1 MLRRMAT
8 VVAATT
14 ALALAGAAPALA
26 DHVEYTEDPTLFTNE
41 FNEGGVVT
49 CEDLGLETLLDKV
62 EDPDEG
68 TIETDEV
75 IATVTNDE
83 EDEATFL
90 DVDAKDGFE
99 ITAVIVKGS
108 NSSLVYFHGPFEGL
122 TAPDEKGISHF
133 VVCGGP
139 KEDDD
144 DDNGK
149 DDDDNGK
156 DDDDNGKDDDDNG
169 KDDDD
174 NGKDDD
180 KETPKPAVPT
190 DVPAGLGDSGGSN
203 VAGTVGLLAVAAGM
217 AAGIAVLV
225 RRRFVEDN

>member
-26 DHVEYTEDPTLFTNE
+26 EHETPLVVSGNPDCEAAVEALEELADFDSP
-41 FNEGGVVT
+41 
-49 CEDLGLETLLDKV
+49 DLQSFGKV
-62 EDPDEG
+62 EFEDGDQP
-68 TIETDEV
+68 T
-75 IATVTNDE
+75 TVDLADI
-83 EDEATFL
+83 EDEFDDFT
-90 DVDAKDGFE
+90 GFD
-99 ITAVIVKGS
+99 IFVIVKGGREGA
-108 NSSLVYFHGPFEGL
+108 NVYFMPPFHDLMTPTGQ
-122 TAPDEKGISHF
+122 DISHIE
-133 VVCGGP
+133 VCGVP
-139 KEDDD
+139 EED
-144 DDNGK
+144 DDNG
-149 DDDDNGK
+149 
-156 DDDDNGKDDDDNG
+156 DDNGKDDDDNG

-225 RRRFVEDN
+225 RRRFAEDN